1 MAWKAEIKK
10 LIEDD
15 TLEVN
20 VQATQIMAC
29 LAASH
34 VSYEAEFGPDLFFCH
49 PSNRGGIMLNK
60 ADMHTKGAKLMKV
73 GAKLTKLTEAIC
85 FEMSKDPAKRQKQVE
100 ANERLAEASGNM
112 IAPPTGHER
121 FLTVATSNTVGFC
134 RAVNATWSF
143 L

>member
-34 VSYEAEFGPDLFFCH
+34 VSYEAEFGPDLFFVIH
-49 PSNRGGIMLNK
+49 PIGVESCS
-60 ADMHTKGAKLMKV
+60 TKQ
-73 GAKLTKLTEAIC
+73 TCTQ
-85 FEMSKDPAKRQKQVE
+85 R
-100 ANERLAEASGNM
+100 
-112 IAPPTGHER
+112 APN
-121 FLTVATSNTVGFC
+121 L
-134 RAVNATWSF
+134 
-143 L
+143 